1 MHNPSPPPIKTSLRE
16 LAEQLPDNATW
27 DDVMKTIRFRQAVEK
42 GIEAADMGCLTPHKT
57 IKAQWEAKRA
67 ARLD

>member
-1 MHNPSPPPIKTSLRE
+1 MQTSHIKSSLHE

-27 DDVMKTIRFRQAVEK
+27 DDVMETVRFRQSVEK
-42 GIEAADMGCLTPHKT
+42 GIEAADAGRLTSHADV
-57 IKAQWEAKRA
+57 KAKWEAKRA